1 MPDAL
6 PRVAVLASGAGS
18 TLRALIEAQH
28 GGQLPVQFVGLF
40 SDKPAAPALEHA
52 LRAGIPVCALS
63 PKGYANRAAH
73 DAALFARVADAQPD
87 LVVCAGYMRII
98 EAASTRRFAGRM
110 INLHPSLLP
119 KHRGLHTHRA
129 ALDAGDLSHGASVH
143 LVTAELDDGPIL
155 AQVHVGIRAE
165 DDPAALEAR
174 VRSVER
180 RLLIAVLAAWAKA
193 ELRCSPAPIQFGRN
207 TLAAPLWMDH
217 DGQLRTGEPKCVA

>member
-143 LVTAELDDGPIL
+143 LVTAELDDGSR
-155 AQVHVGIRAE
+155 QNWMT
-165 DDPAALEAR
+165 AR
-174 VRSVER
+174 S
-180 RLLIAVLAAWAKA
+180 L
-193 ELRCSPAPIQFGRN
+193 
-207 TLAAPLWMDH
+207 
-217 DGQLRTGEPKCVA
+217 PKCMSVFEPRMIRLRWRRACAASSGAC